1 MVSHLRSLALC
12 AALLA
17 SLLPFTSGAQSAA
30 TPALVVATQGSSLTI
45 RGSTTIGAKWHC
57 SSAEVESRVAI
68 APRAGNDSSAVP
80 DVRGVTI
87 QLPVA
92 ALRCQSGA
100 MEKAMRKALKAD
112 RDSLAR
118 DIVGRFEIYD
128 ELPPPSTREALLTGA
143 LRVAGVERNVLLRS
157 AVEPQPD
164 GTLRVR
170 SVVTLAL
177 STFGI
182 TPPRVLWGAVRAR
195 DAITVEVDLR
205 YPAVRRP

>member
-1 MVSHLRSLALC
+1 MSHLRSALYAGVLSSSLA
-12 AALLA
+12 
-17 SLLPFTSGAQSAA
+17 FTSGAQSAA
-30 TPALVVATQGSSLTI
+30 TPHVLVATKGSSLTI

-57 SSAEVESRVAI
+57 SSTEVESRMAI
-68 APRAGNDSSAVP
+68 VPRADSDSSAVA

-87 QLPVA
+87 HLPVS

-100 MEKAMRKALKAD
+100 MERAMRKALKAD

-118 DIVGRFEIYD
+118 DITGRFEIFD
-128 ELPPPSTREALLTGA
+128 ELPPASTKEAPLTGA

-157 AVEPQPD
+157 TVEPQSD

-170 SVVTLAL
+170 SVVSLAL

-182 TPPRVLWGAVRAR
+182 TPPKVLWGAVRAR